1 MPRAVVHAFV
11 PGRVCLVGEHSDWAA
26 ERADASAVGRA
37 VVACAR
43 EGARAIARRVGD
55 GCDDATG
62 TDAYTDDERKTFA
75 VVGVSGE
82 TYERDAEDVEGF
94 LADASAGGYWSYVA
108 GAYAKTYDYLRGAN
122 AELAASLARGTRVR
136 IVECDLP
143 IGKGLSSSA
152 AICVLIVRCVALAHG
167 VDLGIETEMRLA
179 YEGERATPS
188 RCGRLDQVVAF
199 GPEKC
204 VEMTFAGGPE
214 PEVREVTPSGEIH
227 VVVCDLGGKKDTT
240 RILKDL
246 QNAYDGGDCEL
257 RAALGPRNEG
267 HVADAIDAIKR
278 GDAQALG
285 SVYIAAQRTFDDAAR
300 HLCPEFEAPTL
311 RDTLAAVDRDAPD
324 TIWGSKGVG
333 SQGDGAAQ
341 FVCRSAESA
350 SQLRA
355 YLEARSDRFKTL
367 AVVLRPAA
375 SQKV

>member
-26 ERADASAVGRA
+26 ERADASAIGRA

-43 EGARAIARRVGD
+43 EGVRAIARRVGD
-55 GCDDATG
+55 GCDDAHG
-62 TDAYTDDERKTFA
+62 TDAYADDARKTFA

-82 TYERDAEDVEGF
+82 TYERDAEDVDGF
-94 LADASAGGYWSYVA
+94 LLDACEGGYWSYVA
-108 GAYAKTYDYLRGAN
+108 GAYARTYEYLARRGD
-122 AELAASLARGTRVR
+122 ETRASLAHGTRVR
-136 IVECDLP
+136 VVGCDLP

-152 AICVLIVRCVALAHG
+152 AICVLMVRCVALAHG
-167 VDLGIETEMRLA
+167 VDLGIGTEMRLA

-204 VEMTFAGGPE
+204 VEMTFAEPE
-214 PEVREVTPSGEIH
+214 PEVGEVIPSGEIYL
-227 VVVCDLGGKKDTT
+227 VVCDLGAKKDTT
-240 RILKDL
+240 KILKDL
-246 QNAYDGGDCEL
+246 QRAYDDGDAEL
-257 RAALGPRNEG
+257 RAALGSRNQR

-285 SVYIAAQRTFDDAAR
+285 SVYVAAQRTFDDAAR

-311 RDTLAAVDRDAPD
+311 RSTLAAVDRDLSD

-341 FVCRSAESA
+341 FVCRCAESA
-350 SQLRA
+350 SRLRA

-367 AVVLRPAA
+367 EVILRPAA
-375 SQKV
+375 RKV